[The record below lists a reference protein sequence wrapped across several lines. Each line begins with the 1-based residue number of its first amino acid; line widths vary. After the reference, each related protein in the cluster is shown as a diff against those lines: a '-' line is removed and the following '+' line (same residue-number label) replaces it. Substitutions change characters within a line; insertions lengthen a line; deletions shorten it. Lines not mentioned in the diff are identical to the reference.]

1 MMTYRIDKLDPAR
14 KFGIAISGLTEGDL
28 ASDAVRTDL
37 HRLWIEHGLI
47 VFRGEASSSF
57 HIALSKVFG
66 PCELHPV
73 KETRIEE
80 FPELIE
86 VQYSPTHKAY
96 DTGVYE
102 VGGKELGGWLPWH
115 KDNIYVSRINH
126 GGILRALTVPPEG
139 GNTGFI
145 DQIEAYEALPNDLK
159 ARIEDLLVVYKMRM
173 HFADQRYASPV
184 PIKLLRTCDFV
195 EKVVAREET
204 DFPLVVHPAV
214 YRQKETGRPV
224 LNISPMFAE
233 YIYGMDN
240 AEGHKLLRRLV
251 DHVSSSKFAFY
262 HKWVVGEMV
271 LWDNWRTLHSA
282 EGVDPQATRWMRR
295 TTIGGD
301 YSLGRKLADLELQSA

>member
-1 MMTYRIDKLDPAR
+1 MTYSITKLDPDR
-14 KFGIAISGLTEGDL
+14 KYGLVISGLTEKDIT
-28 ASDAVRTDL
+28 SEAVRTEL
-37 HRLWIEHGLI
+37 KRLWIEHGLI
-47 VFRGEASSSF
+47 VFQGEGSSSL
-57 HIALSKVFG
+57 HVALSKVFG
-66 PCELHPV
+66 PCVQHPV

-86 VQYSPTHKAY
+86 VRYEPEKEAVY
-96 DTGVYE
+96 D
-102 VGGKELGGWLPWH
+102 VGGRQLGGWLPWH
-115 KDNIYVSRINH
+115 KDNIYVDRINH
-126 GGILRALTVPPEG
+126 GGVLRALTVPPKG

-145 DQIEAYEALPNDLK
+145 DQIEAYEALPGDLK
-159 ARIEDLLVVYKMRM
+159 QRSENLLVVYKMRM
-173 HFADQRYASPV
+173 RYPEQRYVSRI
-184 PIKLLRTCDFV
+184 PIKILKTSDFI
-195 EKVVAREET
+195 EKVAAREDK

-214 YRQKETGRPV
+214 YRQEETGRPV

-240 AEGHKLLRRLV
+240 AEGHELLQRLV

-271 LWDNWRTLHSA
+271 LWDNWRMLHSA

-301 YSLGRKLADLELQSA
+301 YALGRKLADLELQAR